1 MGIVYAFKF
10 GKDILNLLLLWL
22 AVAFLTGY
30 ICKSIS
36 VPVIVGY
43 IFAGFF
49 LKSVSL
55 NTGSEILSI
64 PAEIGVEL
72 LLFSIGLKIRP
83 RFLLNKSLFVVF
95 LIHSIVI
102 LGIYLLLMDLNL
114 PLEAKV
120 SVCLALTLS
129 STIIASKALEGRN
142 EATTFHGRLSL
153 VFLIFQDL
161 LALGMLIY
169 SSNSTFSLSLFAL
182 LILVPAVPL
191 TRWFIN
197 KIQDN
202 NELELLAVI
211 LMIMLLGAALFK
223 YAGLTG
229 EIGALIIGV
238 LFSSYARAEELSAKI
253 WSLREILLL
262 TFFLAL
268 GMNLEI
274 NLPILLSALSILA
287 FLTVKAVILFGL
299 LLAFRLRAYTAF
311 LIAVSLSTY
320 SEFAVIIITDLYD
333 FGIVGQ
339 TEFSSIILGV
349 CLSFVLGA
357 ILNKNAHELYEYFEK
372 YLLIFESEKHHP
384 DEQPHTCGGADVMVL
399 GMGRIGF
406 PIFESLRENNIKVV
420 GFDADTERV
429 KSHLRSGIRVTFA
442 DAEDPGFWS
451 ALRFGRLKTIIL
463 ALPEFTAQ
471 TFCVQQARKYG
482 FKGKIIVPTRSQ
494 GDPELLKSLGADEIY
509 DAYQAAGIGVTKILL
524 DAGSKQKTT

>member
-1 MGIVYAFKF
+1 M
-10 GKDILNLLLLWL
+10 NLLLLWL
-22 AVAFLTGY
+22 TVAFLAGY

-36 VPVIVGY
+36 VPIIVGY
-43 IFAGFF
+43 ILAGFL
-49 LKSVSL
+49 LKSL
-55 NTGSEILSI
+55 GLDTGSEILSI

-83 RFLLNKSLFVVF
+83 QALLNKSLFVVF
-95 LIHSIVI
+95 LMHSIAI
-102 LGIYLLLMDLNL
+102 LGIYLLLIGLNL
-114 PLEAKV
+114 PIEAKV

-153 VFLIFQDL
+153 VFLIFQDF

-169 SSNSTFSLSLFAL
+169 SSNSTVSFSLLSLLL
-182 LILVPAVPL
+182 LIPAVPI
-191 TRWFIN
+191 TRWIIN
-197 KIQDN
+197 RIHDN

-211 LMIMLLGAALFK
+211 LMITLLGAALFK
-223 YAGLTG
+223 FAGLTG

-238 LFSSYARAEELSAKI
+238 LFSTHARSEELSSKI

-262 TFFLAL
+262 AFFLAL
-268 GMNLEI
+268 GMSLEI
-274 NLPILLSALSILA
+274 NLPILISAVSILA
-287 FLTVKAVILFGL
+287 LLIIKAVILFGL
-299 LLAFRLRAYTAF
+299 LLAFRLRAYTSF

-333 FGIVGQ
+333 HGIVGQ
-339 TEFSSIILGV
+339 TEFSIIILSV
-349 CLSFVLGA
+349 CLSFVFGA
-357 ILNKNAHELYEYFEK
+357 MLNKNAHELYEYFEK

-406 PIFESLRENNIKVV
+406 PIFKSLRENDIKVV

-451 ALRFGRLKTIIL
+451 ALRFGRLEAIIL
-463 ALPEFTAQ
+463 AVPELTVQ
-471 TFCVQQARKYG
+471 KWCVQQARKYG
-482 FKGKIIVPTRSQ
+482 FKGKIIVPTRSE
-494 GDPELLKSLGADEIY
+494 GDPEILKSLGADEIY
-509 DAYQAAGIGVTKILL
+509 DAYQAAGIGVTKIFL
-524 DAGSKQKTT
+524 DAENKRKTN

>member
-1 MGIVYAFKF
+1 MHAFKF

-49 LKSVSL
+49 LKSVGL

-161 LALGMLIY
+161 LLMLIY

-339 TEFSSIILGV
+339 TEFSSIILSV

-357 ILNKNAHELYEYFEK
+357 ILNKNAHELYEHFEK

-509 DAYQAAGIGVTKILL
+509 DAYQAAGIGVTRILL